1 MSTKTLTQR
10 TTDRKRNSP
19 PSGVVADQYIEAQL
33 NRTRRDVKLVDL
45 SGALMVLAAAVLGT
59 LLVLAMIDH
68 WIVPLG
74 ALARWGMLAVI
85 AISAGWYFVK
95 AIVPLLLGTVNP
107 IYAARTIELSE
118 PTLNNSLVNYLMFR
132 DDRAGLRTGIYEALK
147 QQAAADLTHVPIDSA
162 VDRTRLIRVGYAL
175 AAILAL
181 FAAYTIVSPK
191 NPFQTA
197 QRVILPWAEIAPP
210 TRVRIEDV
218 LPGDQQVYFG
228 DRVRVT
234 ATCFDLRSDEPVTLF
249 YSSQDGRIRNQSI
262 PLIHTGT
269 GLQYEAMVPQS
280 DEGIAQD
287 LIYRIEAGDAVT
299 ASYRLTVQ
307 PAPTLLVQQIEYEY
321 PGYTGQPRRV
331 VQRRGDV
338 RGIEGTRV
346 TIRAQANHPIRWATI
361 VLNPPTNS
369 HNGSHDG
376 AAALS
381 GNSGSEMVSMQ
392 FDGQQASG
400 TFLLEMHPDKQR
412 PKHTSYLLR
421 FETESGQINT
431 RAPEYR
437 IEVIPDLTPE
447 IEILTPTAPRIELPV
462 DRRQGIE
469 VRAIDPDFGL
479 TNIELQAVAGGEQ
492 LLAETLF
499 ADVQGRTGQV
509 VKTYQLEPW
518 MLGLRPGD
526 SLTFW
531 ATAEDNRV
539 ALRTG
544 QPAPNQARTSSVHVT
559 ILPAE
564 NSATGP
570 QPTPAEPEQHL
581 DDAATTPDAPRPDPA
596 DAGDDSPA
604 PGQADPSQ
612 ESSDDAA
619 EDAPEDTPEDA
630 DQSDGSGTSGGED
643 GDSSSSAGPS
653 SSADGQPG
661 ASDSDSSPS
670 GGDMDSGGAE
680 ESSPGSERADDSQSS
695 AGSQPSDGREGSSPR
710 AGDSSNDAAAG
721 QDSWDDQPLHDGE
734 VIERALEHIESQKSD
749 GKTEPGSDSPR
760 GESPDSQPS
769 GSQDIDPSGDAPV
782 DDTQAMGEQG
792 LEPATPSPDD
802 MPGEMPDDM
811 PGEMPGDMP
820 GDMPGEMPSD
830 ASGDSTDEGGQP
842 DGAKPAESESGQTE
856 GDRSDDSPGGR
867 GDDGQSGA
875 GQDNQDPTGAPAAM
889 EENADR
895 PKDGDADSNADSD
908 LQQTSEE
915 TPSPSQSEHQS
926 DSQGEGQGD
935 QSGGGEQGGGQGSQQ
950 EGSDSS
956 GSHRPAD
963 QGSGAADASGM
974 GDTTPRPGDQ
984 QTADAPTGVPGSEQ
998 GDGSSAQARE
1008 GADGP
1013 GAVPEDASEA
1023 SSGERPAGQPSPSE
1037 SEKPGPGQP
1046 MGGGRPGELD
1056 SPHSGAPE
1064 GETAAEEPNLQY
1076 AARTTDLVLEY
1087 LRDQQQNPD
1096 PELLERLRWSE
1107 DDLRRFLD
1115 RWEDLQDKAADDQR
1129 GQQQWNDALR
1139 SLGLRPDQQGSRRV
1153 SAPADSVQ
1161 GLRDT
1166 GAQSRPPGRY
1176 LEQFNAF
1183 KKGTARVDE

>member
-1 MSTKTLTQR
+1 MSTKTLISR
-10 TTDRKRNSP
+10 TTDRKRISP
-19 PSGVVADQYIEAQL
+19 QSGIVADQYIEAQL

-45 SGALMVLAAAVLGT
+45 SGALMVLGAAVLGT
-59 LLVLAMIDH
+59 LLVLAIIDH
-68 WIVPLG
+68 WLVPLG
-74 ALARWGMLAVI
+74 ALARWSLLAAIV
-85 AISAGWYFVK
+85 ISAGWYFIQ
-95 AIVPLLLGTVNP
+95 AIVPLLIGTVNP
-107 IYAARTIELSE
+107 IYAARTIEQSE
-118 PTLNNSLVNYLMFR
+118 PTLKNSLVNYLMFR

-197 QRVILPWAEIAPP
+197 QRVILPWADIAPP

-218 LPGDQQVYFG
+218 QPGDQQVYFG

-234 ATCFDLRSDEPVTLF
+234 ATCFDLRADEPVTLF
-249 YSSQDGRIRNQSI
+249 FSSQDGRISNQSI
-262 PLIHTGT
+262 PLTHTGT
-269 GLQYEAMVPQS
+269 GLQYEAMLPQD

-307 PAPTLLVQQIEYEY
+307 PAPTLLVQQVEYKY
-321 PGYTGQPRRV
+321 PRYTGQPDRV

-338 RGIEGTRV
+338 RGIEGTQV
-346 TIRAQANHPIRWATI
+346 TLRAQANHPIRWATI
-361 VLNPPTNS
+361 VLNSQRNS
-369 HNGSHDG
+369 NSGSNDG
-376 AAALS
+376 ATAPV
-381 GNSGSEMVSMQ
+381 GNSTSEMVSMQ
-392 FDGQQASG
+392 FDGQQAWG
-400 TFLLEMHPDKQR
+400 TFMLEMHPDNQR

-421 FETESGQINT
+421 FETESGQINA

-437 IEVIPDLTPE
+437 IEVMRDLTPE

-492 LLAETLF
+492 LLSETLF
-499 ADVQGRTGQV
+499 ADAQGRTGQV

-526 SLTFW
+526 SLMFW

-539 ALRTG
+539 AVRTG
-544 QPAPNQARTSSVHVT
+544 QSEPNRARTASVHVT
-559 ILPAE
+559 ILPPE
-564 NSATGP
+564 NPATGP
-570 QPTPAEPEQHL
+570 QPTLADPEQAP
-581 DDAATTPDAPRPDPA
+581 DDAATPADAARPDPA
-596 DAGDDSPA
+596 DASDDPTDASDDSTGPDQDQSQDSPDDLA
-604 PGQADPSQ
+604 DGADQAD
-612 ESSDDAA
+612 
-619 EDAPEDTPEDA
+619 
-630 DQSDGSGTSGGED
+630 DGGTSGGEAE
-643 GDSSSSAGPS
+643 DSSSSAGES

-661 ASDSDSSPS
+661 ASDSESSPDGGDTASGGSDDSSPS
-670 GGDMDSGGAE
+670 SGMN
-680 ESSPGSERADDSQSS
+680 DDSQRSP
-695 AGSQPSDGREGSSPR
+695 GSQPSEGREGSSTR
-710 AGDSSNDAAAG
+710 AGDSPGDTAAD
-721 QDSWDDQPLHDGE
+721 QDGWDDQPLHDGE
-734 VIERALEHIESQKSD
+734 VVERTLEHIQSRKPDDRTTLRSYLL
-749 GKTEPGSDSPR
+749 P

-769 GSQDIDPSGDAPV
+769 GAQDADPSGDDPSGDDPV
-782 DDTQAMGEQG
+782 DETQSMGEQG
-792 LEPATPSPDD
+792 LDPSTPSPDD
-802 MPGEMPDDM
+802 MPGDV
-811 PGEMPGDMP
+811 
-820 GDMPGEMPSD
+820 
-830 ASGDSTDEGGQP
+830 SGDTTDEVGQP
-842 DGAKPAESESGQTE
+842 GGAEPADPESGQPE
-856 GDRSDDSPGGR
+856 GDVSDDSQGGL

-875 GQDNQDPTGAPAAM
+875 GQDNQDPAGAPAAM

-895 PKDGDADSNADSD
+895 PKDGEADSD

-915 TPSPSQSEHQS
+915 APSPSQSEHQS

-935 QSGGGEQGGGQGSQQ
+935 ESGGGEQGGGQGSQQ

-956 GSHRPAD
+956 GSHSPAE
-963 QGSGAADASGM
+963 QGGDAADASGM
-974 GDTTPRPGDQ
+974 GDTAPRPGDQ
-984 QTADAPTGVPGSEQ
+984 QTADGPTEVPGSEQ
-998 GDGSSAQARE
+998 GDGSSTQPSD

-1013 GAVPEDASEA
+1013 GAVPEDASEP
-1023 SSGERPAGQPSPSE
+1023 SSGEPPAGQPSPSE

-1064 GETAAEEPNLQY
+1064 GETAGDEPNLQY
-1076 AARTTDLVLEY
+1076 AERTTDLVLEY

-1107 DDLRRFLD
+1107 DDLRRFLN
-1115 RWEDLQDKAADDQR
+1115 RWEDLQQNAADDQR
-1129 GQQQWNDALR
+1129 GQQEWNDALR
-1139 SLGLRPDQQGSRRV
+1139 SLGLRPEQQGSRRV
-1153 SAPADSVQ
+1153 SAPADAVQ

-1166 GAQSRPPGRY
+1166 GAHSRPPGRY
-1176 LEQFNAF
+1176 QEQFNAF

>member
-10 TTDRKRNSP
+10 TTDRKRTSP
-19 PSGVVADQYIEAQL
+19 QSGIVADQYIEAQL

-45 SGALMVLAAAVLGT
+45 SGALMVLGAAVLGT
-59 LLVLAMIDH
+59 LLVLALIDH

-74 ALARWGMLAVI
+74 ALARWILLV
-85 AISAGWYFVK
+85 AIVVSAGWYFIQ
-95 AIVPLLLGTVNP
+95 AIVPLLIGTVNP
-107 IYAARTIELSE
+107 IYAARTIERSE
-118 PTLNNSLVNYLMFR
+118 PTLKNSLVNYLMFR

-162 VDRTRLIRVGYAL
+162 VDRTRLIRIGYAL

-197 QRVILPWAEIAPP
+197 QRVILPWADIAPP

-218 LPGDQQVYFG
+218 QPGDQQVYFG

-234 ATCFDLRSDEPVTLF
+234 ATCFDLRADEPVTLF
-249 YSSQDGRIRNQSI
+249 YSSQDGRISNQSI
-262 PLIHTGT
+262 PLTHTGT
-269 GLQYEAMVPQS
+269 GLQYEAMLPQD

-321 PGYTGQPRRV
+321 PRYTGQPDRV

-338 RGIEGTRV
+338 RGIEGTQV

-361 VLNPPTNS
+361 VLNPQRNS
-369 HNGSHDG
+369 NNSSSDG
-376 AAALS
+376 AAAPV
-381 GNSGSEMVSMQ
+381 GNSTSEMVSMQ
-392 FDGQQASG
+392 FDDQQAWG
-400 TFLLEMHPDKQR
+400 TFMLEMHPDNQP

-421 FETESGQINT
+421 FETESGQINA

-437 IEVIPDLTPE
+437 IEVMRDLTPE

-492 LLAETLF
+492 LLLETLF
-499 ADVQGRTGQV
+499 ADAQGRTGQV
-509 VKTYQLEPW
+509 VRTYQLEPW

-526 SLTFW
+526 SLMFW
-531 ATAEDNRV
+531 ASAEDNRV
-539 ALRTG
+539 AVRTG
-544 QPAPNQARTSSVHVT
+544 QPAPNRARTSSVHVT
-559 ILPAE
+559 ILPPE
-564 NSATGP
+564 DPATGP
-570 QPTPAEPEQHL
+570 QPTLADPEQAP
-581 DDAATTPDAPRPDPA
+581 DDTAKPSDAAGPDPA
-596 DAGDDSPA
+596 DASDDPMGPDQSQDSPDDTA
-604 PGQADPSQ
+604 DGADQAD
-612 ESSDDAA
+612 
-619 EDAPEDTPEDA
+619 
-630 DQSDGSGTSGGED
+630 DGGTSGGEAE
-643 GDSSSSAGPS
+643 DSSSSTGAS

-661 ASDSDSSPS
+661 ASDSDAAPDGGDTAS
-670 GGDMDSGGAE
+670 GGSDD
-680 ESSPGSERADDSQSS
+680 SSPGSGTTDDSQRSP
-695 AGSQPSDGREGSSPR
+695 GSQPTEGREGSSTR
-710 AGDSSNDAAAG
+710 AGDSPGDAAAD
-721 QDSWDDQPLHDGE
+721 QDGWDDQPLHDGE
-734 VIERALEHIESQKSD
+734 VVERTLEHIQSQKPDDRTAPS
-749 GKTEPGSDSPR
+749 SDSLP

-769 GSQDIDPSGDAPV
+769 GAQDADPSGDAPV
-782 DDTQAMGEQG
+782 DETASMGDQG
-792 LEPATPSPDD
+792 LDPSTPSPDD
-802 MPGEMPDDM
+802 MAG
-811 PGEMPGDMP
+811 
-820 GDMPGEMPSD
+820 D
-830 ASGDSTDEGGQP
+830 ASGDTTDEGGQP
-842 DGAKPAESESGQTE
+842 GGAERAESESGQPQ
-856 GDRSDDSPGGR
+856 GDDSDDAQGGL

-875 GQDNQDPTGAPAAM
+875 GQGNQDPTGAPAAM
-889 EENADR
+889 EENVDR
-895 PKDGDADSNADSD
+895 PKDGDADGD

-915 TPSPSQSEHQS
+915 APSPSQSEHQS

-935 QSGGGEQGGGQGSQQ
+935 ESGGGEQGGGQGSQQ

-956 GSHRPAD
+956 GSHSPAEQGGD
-963 QGSGAADASGM
+963 AADGSGT
-974 GDTTPRPGDQ
+974 GDTAPRPGDQ
-984 QTADAPTGVPGSEQ
+984 QTADGPTDVPGSEQ
-998 GDGSSAQARE
+998 GDGSSTQPSD

-1013 GAVPEDASEA
+1013 GAVPDDASEP

-1064 GETAAEEPNLQY
+1064 GETGDDEPNLQY
-1076 AARTTDLVLEY
+1076 AQRSTDLVLEY

-1107 DDLRRFLD
+1107 EDLRRFLN
-1115 RWEDLQDKAADDQR
+1115 RWEDLQRNATDDQQ
-1129 GQQQWNDALR
+1129 GQQEWNDALR
-1139 SLGLRPDQQGSRRV
+1139 SLGLRPQQQGSRRV
-1153 SAPADSVQ
+1153 SAPADAVQ

-1166 GAQSRPPGRY
+1166 GTQSRPPGRY